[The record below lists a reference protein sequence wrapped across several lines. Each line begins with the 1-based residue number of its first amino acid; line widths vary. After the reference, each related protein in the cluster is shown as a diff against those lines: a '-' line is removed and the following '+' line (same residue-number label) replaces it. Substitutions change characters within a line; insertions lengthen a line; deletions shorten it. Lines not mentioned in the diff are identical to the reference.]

1 MKTFVELNADLRFDT
16 IEEAIIEAE
25 NQELEIAEID
35 VYAEDGTYLESE
47 TATRNPYSGD
57 LVYTT
62 WGVFAVTFNMEM
74 FEEGKIAD
82 MEILAEQINSLEE
95 AYEIAEKFKAETGKD
110 ICIQAYTQTISENL
124 DNIGE
129 PEFI

>member
-16 IEEAIIEAE
+16 IEDAIIEAE

-35 VYAEDGTYLESE
+35 VYAEDGTYLESQ

-62 WGVFAVTFNMEM
+62 WGVFAVTFNMEI

-95 AYEIAEKFKAETGKD
+95 AYEIAEKFKAEMGKD
-110 ICIQAYTQTISENL
+110 ICIQAYT
-124 DNIGE
+124 
-129 PEFI
+129 